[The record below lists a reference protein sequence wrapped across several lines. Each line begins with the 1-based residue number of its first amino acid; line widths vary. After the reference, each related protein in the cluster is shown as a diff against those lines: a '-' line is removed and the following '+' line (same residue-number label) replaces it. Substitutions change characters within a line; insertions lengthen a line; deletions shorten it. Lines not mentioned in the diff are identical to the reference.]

1 MRYYGN
7 SLRVSKGDGMI
18 IFLIVFV
25 WAVGFFI
32 TYPALLANVQAIFK
46 DSPEL
51 AAERLAENR
60 GTAMLFALIPLFW
73 FIAPFLTGFYKHGFK
88 F

>member
-1 MRYYGN
+1 MN
-7 SLRVSKGDGMI
+7 

-60 GTAMLFALIPLFW
+60 GVAMLFALIPVAWLMT
-73 FIAPFLTGFYKHGFK
+73 PFLTGFYKYGFK